1 MTLSIEQMTETDWP
15 QVRLIYEQGIATGQ
29 ATFET
34 EVPDWRSWNSNHLH
48 ECRLVAREV
57 NQMIGWAALSP
68 VSGRCVYGGVA
79 EVSVYVAGVLRGQG
93 IGTVLLQ
100 SLVAASEESGLWT
113 LEAGIFPENLASIT
127 MHEKCGFERVGL
139 RKRLG
144 RLNGIWRD
152 VLLLERRSELID

>member
-15 QVRLIYEQGIATGQ
+15 EVRLIYEQGIATGQ
-29 ATFET
+29 ATFDT
-34 EVPDWRSWNSNHLH
+34 EAPDWRSWNSNHMQ
-48 ECRLVAREV
+48 ECRLVAREK
-57 NQMIGWAALSP
+57 NQVIGWAALSP

-79 EVSVYVAGVLRGQG
+79 EVSVYVAGELRGQG
-93 IGTVLLQ
+93 VGTALLQ
-100 SLVAASEESGLWT
+100 SLVTASEESGLWT

-144 RLNGIWRD
+144 RLNGVWRD

>member
-1 MTLSIEQMTETDWP
+1 MTLSIEQMTEVDWP
-15 QVRLIYEQGIATGQ
+15 EVSLIYEQGIASGH
-29 ATFET
+29 ASFET
-34 EVPDWRSWNSNHLH
+34 EVPDWRSWNSNHLQ
-48 ECRLVAREV
+48 ECRLVARDKDQV
-57 NQMIGWAALSP
+57 IGWAALSP

-100 SLVAASEESGLWT
+100 RLVSASEESGLWT

-144 RLNGIWRD
+144 RLNGVWRD